1 MATEHPPAPPP
12 PGSQA
17 QVLSGLRV
25 VEIGQYV
32 AAPLAGTIF
41 ADLGA
46 NVTKVERPG
55 GDPMRADPARFAAWN
70 RGKEMVELDLRTRQ
84 GADILG
90 DLVNE
95 ADLLIE
101 NLRPGALDRLGLGP
115 TTLRASRPRLV
126 TCSISAWGSDGPSR
140 DEPGWEPLV
149 HARAGA
155 QQGLFTGDDPIW
167 LPFPVASVSAALVAV
182 LGAGAA
188 LIKRASTGYGQH
200 VETSLLDAL
209 LFLNAA
215 AIFHR
220 EGHRP
225 RVIRHTKSPI
235 LRVFDTSDDRAVMVN
250 LSGTERWRELCRLL
264 GMDDG
269 GLDYSTPE
277 GLSKLS
283 DREWNRTMLEQVM
296 ERFGS
301 RTADE
306 WETALLREPAAVAK
320 CNTLAEWLAS
330 EQARVDGLV
339 AEIEDPVLGRVPLVG
354 PPVRIAVNVA
364 DPGGRGPGRRHGGEQ
379 GALGGHR
386 IIDLSSFWAG
396 PLASRLLA
404 ELGADVV
411 KVEPP
416 GGEGGF
422 QMMPVLPNIYVDANR
437 SKRGIVLDLK
447 TAEDRAR
454 LLDLVAASDVVVENA
469 MAGAWERLGLDEA
482 ALRSVNPGLV
492 YARAK
497 GFGVAGPLAG
507 RPSFDYVVQAAT
519 GMEMTQGGGVRPVPV
534 NFTAN
539 DYGTG
544 LLLGAGIVLALLG
557 RARGVAVTGVDASLA
572 LTATLFQSEDVAA
585 LATGDGEE
593 AGVVPDRV
601 GADLLGPS
609 MCFHLYRAE
618 DGWVTVCCVTDA
630 HRTGLLR
637 ALGLVGDGD
646 IDGGGDGGAA
656 PLVEEVADAF
666 ALLTVDV
673 ALSVLRA
680 EGVPAARSVHPS
692 AVPDDPQVVARELL
706 RRYRHPAAG
715 RFVQVGLPLSLSV
728 DAPAVKGPAPTP
740 APVRRRLKKAAT
752 ASAASA
758 S

>member
-1 MATEHPPAPPP
+1 VATEHPPAPHP

-46 NVTKVERPG
+46 KVTKVERPG

-70 RGKEMVELDLRTRQ
+70 RGKQSVEVDLRTRR
-84 GADILG
+84 GADTLA
-90 DLVNE
+90 DLVDE

-101 NLRPGALDRLGLGP
+101 NLRPGALDDLGLAP

-126 TCSISAWGSDGPSR
+126 TCSISAWGSEGPSR

-182 LGAGAA
+182 MGAAAA

-235 LRVFDTSDDRAVMVN
+235 LRVFDTSDGRAVMVN

-264 GMDDG
+264 DIDDG

-277 GLSKLS
+277 GLHRLS
-283 DREWNRTMLEQVM
+283 DRDWNRDMLQRVM
-296 ERFGS
+296 EGFGS

-306 WETALLREPAAVAK
+306 WEAALLVQPAAVAK
-320 CNTLAEWLAS
+320 CNSLAEWLTS
-330 EQARVDGLV
+330 EQARVEGLV
-339 AEIEDPVLGRVPLVG
+339 AEIDDPVLGRVPLVG
-354 PPVRIAVNVA
+354 PPVRIAVGSGV
-364 DPGGRGPGRRHGGEQ
+364 RRPGRRHGGEQ

-386 IIDLSSFWAG
+386 VIDLSSFWAG

-447 TAEDRAR
+447 TPEDRAR

-469 MAGAWERLGLDEA
+469 MAGAWERLGLDEG
-482 ALRSVNPGLV
+482 ALRAVNPGLV

-497 GFGVAGPLAG
+497 GFGVTGPLAG
-507 RPSFDYVVQAAT
+507 RPSFDYVVQAST

-544 LLLGAGIVLALLG
+544 LLLGAGVVLALLG

-572 LTATLFQSEDVAA
+572 LTATVFQSEDVAA
-585 LATGDGEE
+585 LATSDGAE

-601 GADLLGPS
+601 GADLWGPS
-609 MCFHLYRAE
+609 MWFHLYRAT

-637 ALGLVGDGD
+637 ALGLVGQAA
-646 IDGGGDGGAA
+646 IDSGGDGGAA
-656 PLVEEVADAF
+656 PLVEEVGDAIS
-666 ALLTVDV
+666 LLTVSS
-673 ALSVLRA
+673 ALAALRA
-680 EGVPAARSVHPS
+680 EGVPAALSVHPS

-740 APVRRRLKKAAT
+740 APVRRRIKKTAT
-752 ASAASA
+752 TSSVP
-758 S
+758 

>member
-1 MATEHPPAPPP
+1 VTTEHPPAPLP

-46 NVTKVERPG
+46 DVVKVERPG

-70 RGKEMVELDLRTRQ
+70 RGKESVELDLRARQ
-84 GADILG
+84 GADTLG
-90 DLVNE
+90 DLVDE

-101 NLRPGALDRLGLGP
+101 NLRPGALDRLGLAP
-115 TTLRASRPRLV
+115 ATLRASRPRLV
-126 TCSISAWGSDGPSR
+126 TCSISAWGSNGPSC

-182 LGAGAA
+182 MGSAAA
-188 LIKRASTGYGQH
+188 LIKRGSTGYGQH

-235 LRVFDTSDDRAVMVN
+235 LRVFDTSDARAVMVN

-306 WETALLREPAAVAK
+306 WEAALLAQPAAVAK
-320 CNTLAEWLAS
+320 CNSLAEWLAS

-339 AEIEDPVLGRVPLVG
+339 AEIDDPVLGRVPLVG
-354 PPVRIAVNVA
+354 PPVRIAVDAA
-364 DPGGRGPGRRHGGEQ
+364 DSGGRRPGRRHGGEQ

-447 TAEDRAR
+447 TPEDRAR

-482 ALRSVNPGLV
+482 ALRAVNPALV

-497 GFGVAGPLAG
+497 GFGVAGPLAT

-544 LLLGAGIVLALLG
+544 LLLGAGVVLALLG
-557 RARGVAVTGVDASLA
+557 RAHGVAVTGVDASLA

-585 LATGDGEE
+585 LAVE
-593 AGVVPDRV
+593 GVVPDRV
-601 GADLLGPS
+601 GADLWGPS
-609 MCFHLYRAE
+609 MWFHLYRAT

-637 ALGLVGDGD
+637 AFGLVGAGD

-656 PLVEEVADAF
+656 PLVQEVADAIS
-666 ALLTVDV
+666 LLTVEA
-673 ALSVLRA
+673 ALSALRCQ
-680 EGVPAARSVHPS
+680 GVPAAVSVHPS

-740 APVRRRLKKAAT
+740 APVRRRIKKTAT
-752 ASAASA
+752 ASS
-758 S
+758 